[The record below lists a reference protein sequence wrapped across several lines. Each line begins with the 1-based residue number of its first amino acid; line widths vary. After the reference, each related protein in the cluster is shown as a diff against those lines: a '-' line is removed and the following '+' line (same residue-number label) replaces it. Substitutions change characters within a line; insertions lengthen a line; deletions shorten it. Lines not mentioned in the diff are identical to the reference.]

1 MRIRNTSIAEVGSAS
16 TCAFFPISEK
26 WDRSGSDSEFSTEAA
41 GGGTG
46 GQETGARPK
55 AEADSVAIL
64 RASATRLPLFKV
76 TMF

>member
-1 MRIRNTSIAEVGSAS
+1 MQVPVLFS
-16 TCAFFPISEK
+16 ISEK
-26 WDRSGSDSEFSTEAA
+26 WDRSGSDSEFSTEATS
-41 GGGTG
+41 GGIG

-55 AEADSVAIL
+55 AEADSVASP